1 MNGQSV
7 SVMPNVARL
16 SKNGNYGSIA
26 NVRSG
31 GYTANN
37 YAEEENCSDDSDL
50 SDDRSKKRG
59 SVFKKLSD
67 GPITDRAAS
76 LHEMAA
82 QTQRS
87 NTKLRNAQDELSR
100 LLRKL
105 SLGKSCEYRIS
116 KREHFKTRSSSKT
129 DQHHCEINV
138 YCLYQSTLG
147 SSLHPLFHRV
157 TFSVLWQHNLSR
169 FYYVVLIRCVFTEE

>member
-1 MNGQSV
+1 MNGHSV
-7 SVMPNVARL
+7 SVTPNVARL
-16 SKNGNYGSIA
+16 SKNGNYGNIT
-26 NVRSG
+26 NMRSG

-37 YAEEENCSDDSDL
+37 YTEEENCSDDSDL
-50 SDDRSKKRG
+50 SDDRSKKKG

-82 QTQRS
+82 QTQSS
-87 NTKLRNAQDELSR
+87 NIKLHNAEDKLGR

-116 KREHFKTRSSSKT
+116 KREHFKPWSSSKT
-129 DQHHCEINV
+129 DQHYCEINV
-138 YCLYQSTLG
+138 YCLYQS
-147 SSLHPLFHRV
+147 
-157 TFSVLWQHNLSR
+157 
-169 FYYVVLIRCVFTEE
+169 